1 MDVLDS
7 VRRTADGKGSA
18 DASAKENAL
27 WLLHE
32 IMRGSGI
39 NNVPLAVQ
47 VSGRLRWWSLQ
58 QVVDALMTRHQV
70 LRTVFHPREAGD
82 GGQGVLL
89 KEYLPPEDAQIEVE
103 VIRSSPQSLE
113 DDIRAFA
120 AIPFELAG
128 QPLVRAAHL
137 LCESGDVFCFVVHHI
152 VFDGHSAN
160 LVVAEF
166 AELYGALAAG
176 GEPPA
181 ALAGEVPALEESAP
195 SERSRA
201 YWRGH
206 LAGSDPS
213 THGLWC
219 GAAEPDEPTLAGAR
233 VVHELSAEAAAV
245 VSRLRKELKAVE
257 SSVLFAAYFLLL
269 ARHGAGPDLVVGT
282 PVDVRGPG
290 ARDRVGYHVNM
301 LPCRVRVDP
310 QSAFADL
317 VRTTQAAFLGAV
329 ERADV
334 PVDLILAEL
343 PRQDGGWRGQVFR
356 HVFNYMPDEDGG
368 PLTVGGLPAA
378 TLDVDRGYSR
388 FDLEFFV
395 SSSSRGVR
403 IKANYSTEIH
413 TEADIRLLLERY
425 EQLILA
431 AGRDLDQAVGTLP
444 LLGDTDRAVLDR
456 ANRTERPIDPAS
468 VLQSIAAQAA
478 ERPDAAAVVDGAEEL
493 TYRRLW
499 RTAQAT
505 RAALAAAGVAP
516 GDVVAVEARR
526 SGALAA
532 AVLGVWLAGASY
544 LPLDPGHPRDR
555 LAHQLADSGA
565 AVLLGGER
573 WEWLDGRCAVL
584 PFELPADRADH
595 DESVQ
600 AAGGLPAA
608 PAPGERAYLIYTS
621 GSTGRPKG
629 VELSH
634 RNLANVVGH
643 FAESLAVGPGDAVL
657 WLTTFAFDISAL
669 ELFLPLVRG
678 GKVVVAPDEARTD
691 AGVLFDLAERHD
703 VRVIQATPTSWRL
716 VVDEAGDRLAGRQ
729 VLCGGET
736 MPAALAERLLAAG
749 CEVHNVYGPT
759 ETTIWST
766 TARLRGGPQGPVG
779 VGGPIANT
787 KCFVADPDGRELPLG
802 LRGELCVAGEGVGL
816 GYRDERL
823 TSDRF
828 REHPRFGRYY
838 RTGDLA
844 RWRHDGTLELLGRA
858 DRQVKLRGNRIELG
872 EVEAAVAG
880 QPGVTATAAVVVGDP
895 SSDGRLVLFVQ
906 TALGEELVAPLWDH
920 ARAVLPA
927 SAVPNEVVPV
937 ENLPTTPNGK
947 TDYRALTD
955 AARLRR
961 AQPVPKG
968 HAPADPPADLPA
980 AADPGPAE
988 LVGKLVGLWRT
999 FLKRDDITADSNFFT
1014 SGGHSLLAA
1023 RLVRQVEKAAGT
1035 RVKLADVFGAP
1046 TPARLA
1052 AHLAARAAAPAA
1064 AIRRGTA

>member
-1 MDVLDS
+1 M
-7 VRRTADGKGSA
+7 GSA

-39 NNVPLAVQ
+39 NNVPLAIQ
-47 VSGRLRWWSLQ
+47 VPGRLRWWSLQ
-58 QVVDALMTRHQV
+58 QAVDALVTRHQV

-82 GGQGVLL
+82 GGQGVLRR
-89 KEYLPPEDAQIEVE
+89 EYVPPQQAQVAVE

-128 QPLVRAAHL
+128 LPLVRAAHL
-137 LCESGDVFCFVVHHI
+137 LCESGDVFCFVAHHI

-166 AELYGALAAG
+166 AELYGALAA
-176 GEPPA
+176 EDEVPA
-181 ALAGEVPALEESAP
+181 AFTAEVPALVESAP
-195 SERSRA
+195 SERSSA
-201 YWRGH
+201 YWREH
-206 LAGSDPS
+206 LAGVDPS
-213 THGLWC
+213 ALELWC
-219 GAAEPDEPTLAGAR
+219 GAAEPAEPTLAGAR
-233 VVHELSAEAAAV
+233 VVHELSAETMAV
-245 VSRLRKELKAVE
+245 VSRLRKELRATE
-257 SSVLFAAYFLLL
+257 NSVLFAAYYLLL

-282 PVDVRGPG
+282 PVDVRGPK
-290 ARDRVGYHVNM
+290 ARDRVGYHVNT
-301 LPCRVRVDP
+301 LACRVRVDP
-310 QSAFADL
+310 ERGFGHL
-317 VRTTQAAFLGAV
+317 VQATQAAFLGGV

-334 PVDLILAEL
+334 PVDLMLADL
-343 PRQDGGWRGQVFR
+343 PRQDAGWRGLLFR
-356 HVFNYMPDEDGG
+356 HVFNYLPDEDDRL
-368 PLTVGGLPAA
+368 LTVGGQPAT

-395 SSSSRGVR
+395 SASPRGVR

-413 TEADIRLLLERY
+413 AEADIRLLLERY

-431 AGRDLDQAVGTLP
+431 AGRDLDRAVGTLP
-444 LLGDTDRAVLDR
+444 LLGGTDRAVLER
-456 ANRTERPIDPAS
+456 ANRTERPAAPAS
-468 VLQSIAAQAA
+468 VLPAIAAQAA
-478 ERPDAAAVVDGAEEL
+478 ERPDAVAVVDGAEEL

-499 RTAQAT
+499 RTAEAT
-505 RAALAAAGVAP
+505 RASLAAAGVAA
-516 GDVVAVEARR
+516 GDVVAVDARR
-526 SGALAA
+526 SAALAA
-532 AVLGVWLAGASY
+532 AVLGIWLAGASY

-555 LAHQLADSGA
+555 LVHQLADSGA
-565 AVLLGGER
+565 AVLLAAEP
-573 WEWLDGRCAVL
+573 WEWLDGLCTVL
-584 PFELPADRADH
+584 PFAQAPADG
-595 DESVQ
+595 EP
-600 AAGGLPAA
+600 GGVVAA

-643 FAESLAVGPGDAVL
+643 FAESLAVGPRDAVL

-691 AGVLFDLAERHD
+691 GGALFDLVERHD
-703 VRVIQATPTSWRL
+703 VRVLQATPTSWRL
-716 VVDEAGDRLAGRQ
+716 VVEEAGERLAGRQ
-729 VLCGGET
+729 VLCGGEA

-766 TARLRGGPQGPVG
+766 AARLRGGPQGPVG
-779 VGGPIANT
+779 VGSPIANT
-787 KCFVADPDGRELPLG
+787 RCFVADPDGRELPLG
-802 LRGELCVAGEGVGL
+802 LRGELCIAGAGVGL

-823 TSDRF
+823 TADRF

-880 QPGVTATAAVVVGDP
+880 QPGVTAAAAVVVGDP
-895 SSDGRLVLFVQ
+895 SSDGRLVLFVH
-906 TALGEELVAPLWDH
+906 TALGEELVAPLWDR

-927 SAVPNEVVPV
+927 SFVPNDVVPV
-937 ENLPTTPNGK
+937 QSLPTTPNGK
-947 TDYRALTD
+947 TDYRALTE

-961 AQPVPKG
+961 ARR
-968 HAPADPPADLPA
+968 APNAQA
-980 AADPGPAE
+980 AAGPPDTAEPGDEE
-988 LVGKLVGLWRT
+988 LVGRLIGLWRT

-1014 SGGHSLLAA
+1014 NGGHSLLAA
-1023 RLVRQVEKAAGT
+1023 RLVRQVEKAADT
-1035 RVKLADVFGAP
+1035 RVKLADVFGSP

-1052 AHLAARAAAPAA
+1052 AHLAARAAGPTAA
-1064 AIRRGTA
+1064 GRRGSA